1 MSIYHNSDDSFLAEM
16 REWFINN
23 PISNEELKA
32 ECDGIIVPWN
42 KGKVGYQTVSEET
55 KKLWKKQRV
64 GKGNSMYGKHHSA
77 ETKQRISESKQ
88 GHLPW
93 NTGKV
98 WNDDIRYKIGKDR
111 RKAVSCEGV
120 IYDSPRTAAKALSIT
135 RYGVMY
141 RIKSRSDY
149 FYI

>member
-1 MSIYHNSDDSFLAEM
+1 MSIYYNPDDPFLVQLK
-16 REWFINN
+16 EWFINN
-23 PISNEELKA
+23 PISIEELKNA
-32 ECDGIIVPWN
+32 CDGICVPWN
-42 KGKVGYQTVSEET
+42 KGKTGLQIPTDET
-55 KKLWKKQRV
+55 RQLWKKQRV
-64 GKGNSMYGKHHSA
+64 GNGNSMYGKQH
-77 ETKQRISESKQ
+77 TVESKQ
-88 GHLPW
+88 KISDSKKGHLPW

-98 WNDDIRYKIGKDR
+98 WNDEVRYKIGKDR

-120 IYDSPRTAAKALSIT
+120 IYDSPRTAAKALGLT

>member
-1 MSIYHNSDDSFLAEM
+1 MSIYYHPDDPFLLEM
-16 REWFINN
+16 RQWFKDN
-23 PISNEELKA
+23 PISHEELKSDA
-32 ECDGIIVPWN
+32 DNIIVPWN
-42 KGKVGYQTVSEET
+42 KGKVGYQTMPEET
-55 KKLWKKQRV
+55 KRRWKKQRV

-77 ETKQRISESKQ
+77 ESKQKISESKQ

-98 WNDDIRYKIGKDR
+98 WNDDVRYKIGKDR

-141 RIKSRSDY
+141 RIKSRPDY